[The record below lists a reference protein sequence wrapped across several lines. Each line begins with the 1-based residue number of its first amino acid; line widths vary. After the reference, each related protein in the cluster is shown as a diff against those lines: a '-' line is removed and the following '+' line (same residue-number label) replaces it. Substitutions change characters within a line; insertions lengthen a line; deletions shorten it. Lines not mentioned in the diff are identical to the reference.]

1 MMFAVLFYFERSI
14 EGGNMTEILKGKQE
28 EHKDEIKY
36 VEGLCGICPGSCAVE
51 IELVEGKI
59 NKIKASEKHSPS
71 AICLRGSKSKG
82 IVYAKDRLTKP
93 LIRTGPKGTNEFRE
107 ATWDEALQYAAD
119 GFNKIINKY
128 GPQALVSHS
137 GRGAFDQ
144 TFDNFMRVTMP
155 DGNFNGF
162 FAPIGSPNGGS
173 VGSLCYVSFGI
184 FAPMT
189 TMGLQGPEITPD
201 NDNADTIVIWGSN
214 PPTASPPLLFN
225 KLKKLRKE
233 GTRIVTVDHYD
244 SIMAKNSD
252 EKFIART
259 GSDIVLILGLI
270 SYLVEEG
277 KYDKKFVENYTFGFE
292 ELYEYAK
299 EFTLEKVISSTGL
312 SEKEFYELADI
323 VSSERV
329 SLHTYTGLEYTNSG
343 VQSIRALYSLWA
355 ICGHLDRKG
364 GLLLSKPRS
373 HSPFPREKENYD
385 YKLRPIGAEEFPLF
399 EKYIRQPQ
407 MTRFPEAV
415 LESKPYKAAGLF
427 NVGSTISINYPNSKI
442 YEEALMALDMFVT
455 VDRFM
460 TKDALYADVILPS
473 TTHYEDETYA
483 VVGGKVRRR
492 KRIIEPIGEARTD
505 IFIAQQLA
513 EKMGFGEYYPK
524 DEEELLERRFKHL
537 PKVLEDLKAGEEEV
551 ELPKPEFKGYEK
563 YKTGGL
569 RADDDRPG
577 FNTPTGKFEFKSTIL
592 ESYGYDGL
600 PIYTPA
606 KEGEINTP
614 ELYEKYPL
622 ILNTGAR
629 IQTTFRTQHLNI
641 PELVKIQP
649 HPLIHLNTDDAKE
662 RGIEEGD
669 EVVVTTPRGE
679 IKVVATLSDNINS
692 GDTELNIGGGQDM
705 QIGLWAQANV
715 NYMTEKD
722 NQDPISGFPVFK
734 DLLCEVAKA

>member
-1 MMFAVLFYFERSI
+1 
-14 EGGNMTEILKGKQE
+14 MTETLNEKQLDKQSKTE
-28 EHKDEIKY
+28 Y
-36 VEGLCGICPGSCAVE
+36 LEGLCGTCPGNCAVE
-51 IELVEGKI
+51 IELVDGKI
-59 NKIKASEKHSPS
+59 ETVKPSKKHSPS
-71 AICLRGSKSKG
+71 AICLRGSRSKAV
-82 IVYAKDRLTKP
+82 VYAKDRLTKP
-93 LIRTGPKGTNEFRE
+93 LIRTGPKGTDEFKE
-107 ATWDEALQYAAD
+107 ATWEEALQYASD
-119 GFNKIINKY
+119 GFNKIRRKY

-144 TFDNFMRVTMP
+144 SYDNFMRVTMP

-201 NDNADTIVIWGSN
+201 FDNADTIVIWGSN
-214 PPTASPPLLFN
+214 PPTASPPFLFN

-244 SIMAKNSD
+244 SIMARNSD
-252 EKFIART
+252 VSYSVRT

-270 SYLVEEG
+270 NYLVQ
-277 KYDKKFVENYTFGFE
+277 KDRYDKEFVENYTFGFD
-292 ELYEYAK
+292 ELLDYAK
-299 EFTLEKVISSTGL
+299 EFTLDRVINSTGL
-312 SEKEFYELADI
+312 TEEEFYQLAEI
-323 VSSERV
+323 VSSQKV
-329 SLHTYTGLEYTNSG
+329 SLNTYTGLEYTNSG

-373 HSPFPREKENYD
+373 HSPFPREKDNFD
-385 YKLRPIGAEEFPLF
+385 YKIRPIGADEFPLF

-407 MTRFPEAV
+407 MTRLPEAI
-415 LESKPYKAAGLF
+415 LESKPYKVAGLF
-427 NVGSTISINYPNSKI
+427 NIGSTISINYPDSEL
-442 YEEALMALDMFVT
+442 YEKALSELEMFVT
-455 VDRFM
+455 VDRFK

-473 TTHYEDETYA
+473 TTHFEDETYA
-483 VVGGKVRRR
+483 VVGGKVRKR

-513 EKMGFGEYYPK
+513 EKMGFGDYYPK
-524 DEEELLERRFKHL
+524 DEEELIERRFKHL
-537 PKVLEDLKAGEEEV
+537 PEILDALKVGEEEV
-551 ELPKPEFKGYEK
+551 ELPKAEFQGYEK

-569 RADDDRPG
+569 RKSDNNPG
-577 FNTPTGKFEFKSTIL
+577 FNTPTGKFEFKSIIL

-600 PIYTPA
+600 PVYTPA
-606 KEGEINTP
+606 EEGELSTP
-614 ELYEKYPL
+614 EIYEKYPL

-641 PELVKIQP
+641 PELVKIHP
-649 HPLIHLNTDDAKE
+649 HPLIHLNAYDAKE

-669 EVVVTTPRGE
+669 HVMVASPRGE
-679 IKVVATLSDNINS
+679 IKVVATLTDKINP

-705 QIGLWAQANV
+705 QIGLWAKANV
-715 NYMTEKD
+715 NYMTDKD

-734 DLLCEVAKA
+734 DLLCQVTKV